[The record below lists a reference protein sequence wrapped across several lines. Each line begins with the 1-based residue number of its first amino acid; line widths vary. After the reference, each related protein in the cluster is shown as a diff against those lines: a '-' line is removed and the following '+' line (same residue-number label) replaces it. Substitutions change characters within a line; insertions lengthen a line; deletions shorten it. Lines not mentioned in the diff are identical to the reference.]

1 MAGSQD
7 RAPRRQVKS
16 GAVTVSHPDLEW
28 RETVQG
34 AKPGDRFVRVATHKG
49 FTRVG
54 RGHLVPRKGT
64 GEPTSALGRALQ
76 RLSRVLI
83 GRPLAT
89 SEEPHER
96 LNVFTGLAVFASDN
110 ISSSAYATEEIMRVL
125 VLAGAGVL
133 ALTMPITLVIVLVLA
148 IVVISYQQTIRA
160 YPSGG
165 GSYIVASDNL
175 GPLAGLTAAAALL
188 TDYVLTVSVSV
199 AAGVA
204 ALTSIFPGL
213 FDHRVGIGAGFIV
226 LLCIGNLR
234 GIRESGSIFAAPT
247 FVYLA
252 AIFGVLGYG
261 LFLFVGGALPIYAAP
276 PDWHAADGVEFL
288 GPLLLLR

>member
-1 MAGSQD
+1 M
-7 RAPRRQVKS
+7 RS
-16 GAVTVSHPDLEW
+16 GALNVSHPDLEW

-34 AKPGDRFVRVATHKG
+34 AKPGDRFVRIATHKG

-54 RGHLVPRKGT
+54 RGHLVPRAGT
-64 GEPTSALGRALQ
+64 GAPTSALGRALQ

-89 SEEPHER
+89 AEEPHER
-96 LNVFTGLAVFASDN
+96 LNIFTGLAVFASDN

-133 ALTMPITLVIVLVLA
+133 ALTLPITLVIVLVLA

-175 GPLAGLTAAAALL
+175 GPL
-188 TDYVLTVSVSV
+188 
-199 AAGVA
+199 
-204 ALTSIFPGL
+204 PG
-213 FDHRVGIGAGFIV
+213 
-226 LLCIGNLR
+226 
-234 GIRESGSIFAAPT
+234 
-247 FVYLA
+247 
-252 AIFGVLGYG
+252 
-261 LFLFVGGALPIYAAP
+261 
-276 PDWHAADGVEFL
+276 
-288 GPLLLLR
+288 

>member
-1 MAGSQD
+1 MAGSED
-7 RAPRRQVKS
+7 RAPRRQVRS

-34 AKPGDRFVRVATHKG
+34 SKPGDRFVRVATHKG

-64 GEPTSALGRALQ
+64 GEPTSTLGRALQ
-76 RLSRVLI
+76 RHNRVLI

-125 VLAGAGVL
+125 LLAGVG
-133 ALTMPITLVIVLVLA
+133 ALTLTLPITLVICLVLG
-148 IVVISYQQTIRA
+148 IVVLSYRQVIRA
-160 YPSGG
+160 YPNGG
-165 GSYIVASDNL
+165 GSYVVAKDNL
-175 GPLAGLTAAAALL
+175 GPLPGLAAGAALL
-188 TDYVLTVSVSV
+188 TDYILTVSVST

-204 ALTSIFPGL
+204 AITAAFPDV
-213 FDHRVGIGAGFIV
+213 FEKRVAIM
-226 LLCIGNLR
+226 LLVVAFMTLMNLR
-234 GIRESGSIFAAPT
+234 GIRESGRALPSRPISMSSASLAWSAMAPT
-247 FVYLA
+247 AWPA
-252 AIFGVLGYG
+252 ARCPSTRRRPNGS
-261 LFLFVGGALPIYAAP
+261 AP
-276 PDWHAADGVEFL
+276 RRELSEASACC
-288 GPLLLLR
+288 

>member
-1 MAGSQD
+1 MPRSKD
-7 RAPRRQVKS
+7 RDPDRPAQS

-28 RETVQG
+28 RETIQG

-49 FTRVG
+49 FTRVR
-54 RGHLVPRKGT
+54 RGHLVPRPGT
-64 GEPTSALGRALQ
+64 GAPTSPLGRAMQ

-89 SEEPHER
+89 AEEPHER
-96 LNVFTGLAVFASDN
+96 LNIFKGLAVFASDN

-133 ALTMPITLVIVLVLA
+133 SLTMPITIAIVIVLA
-148 IVVISYQQTIRA
+148 IVVTSYQQTIRA

-175 GPLAGLTAAAALL
+175 GPLAGLTAAGALL
-188 TDYVLTVSVSV
+188 TDYVLTVAVSI

-204 ALTSIFPGL
+204 ALTSITPGL
-213 FDHRVGIGAGFIV
+213 FDYRIAAGVGFVV
-226 LLCIGNLR
+226 LLTLGNLR
-234 GIRESGSIFAAPT
+234 GIRESGTISARRRMCTWWPFTACLRTASS
-247 FVYLA
+247 A
-252 AIFGVLGYG
+252 S
-261 LFLFVGGALPIYAAP
+261 LPAHCLNTNPRRSGWRPSMAVR
-276 PDWHAADGVEFL
+276 HSACF
-288 GPLLLLR
+288 